1 MMNKLIENI
10 NIMNI
15 FGEIWNIIRCFVGSA
30 SEYSQ
35 DQEFAPGSKKKI
47 YLKEQMHVIQFSLWG
62 LFENRDLISR

>member
-15 FGEIWNIIRCFVGSA
+15 FGEIWNIFRCFVGSA

-35 DQEFAPGSKKKI
+35 DQEFALGSEKKI
-47 YLKEQMHVIQFSLWG
+47 QMHV
-62 LFENRDLISR
+62 N